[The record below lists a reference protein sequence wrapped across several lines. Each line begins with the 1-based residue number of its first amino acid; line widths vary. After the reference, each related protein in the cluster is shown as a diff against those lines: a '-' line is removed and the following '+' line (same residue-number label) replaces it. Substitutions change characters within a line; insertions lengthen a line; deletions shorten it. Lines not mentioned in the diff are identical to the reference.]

1 MKWEEAIEL
10 FRIGEMY
17 QNASFENAQLLPA
30 KIIDL
35 GKRWVASKKKTS
47 LFLSGNVGSGKSYF
61 SLCLVRG
68 LVESGHRWIITVKS
82 SDLDAELL
90 NTIEEKKE
98 QSVLR
103 KYCEVDFLFIDD
115 LGVER
120 LSDRIQRQY
129 FMIIDARTEN
139 YRPTIITSNLEKR
152 NIHEVFG
159 SRIASRLEMA
169 YEIKFP
175 NRDFRKQIALDPI
188 F

>member
-1 MKWEEAIEL
+1 MKWEDAVKL
-10 FRIGEMY
+10 FGIGEMY
-17 QNASFENAQLLPA
+17 RDVSFENAKLLPA
-30 KIIDL
+30 KTIDL

-47 LFLSGNVGSGKSYF
+47 LFLCGNVGSGKSYF

-68 LVESGHRWIITVKS
+68 LVELGHRWIIPVKS
-82 SDLDAELL
+82 ADLDAELL
-90 NTIEEKKE
+90 NAIEEKKE

-103 KYCEVDFLFIDD
+103 KYCEVDFLLIDD

-129 FMIIDARTEN
+129 YAIIDARTEN
-139 YRPTIITSNLEKR
+139 YRSTIITSNFEKR
-152 NIHEVFG
+152 NIHEVLG
-159 SRIASRLEMA
+159 ARIASRLEMA

-175 NRDFRKQIALDPI
+175 NKDLRKHIILDPI